1 MKKKVLVLL
10 LCLVVV
16 MVFGGALNNKLKKVD
31 TNLEFWIAENVDK
44 VDFSQYQEKYGIWT
58 YYKFF
63 T

>member
-1 MKKKVLVLL
+1 M

-16 MVFGGALNNKLKKVD
+16 MVFGGALNYKLKKVD